1 MDLARTP
8 PWHGPPRAS
17 PHDATTQPGT
27 AVKISFTKLDGKH
40 DQMTVWRGDATEIT
54 QCPKQRI
61 IPHDMVHFA
70 VESTLHKR
78 GFLGRVRDGEAASFQ
93 MGAESE
99 SDGVERLVEVF
110 QGDAWSG
117 GRSSPEDMLALYQV
131 TCQARGCTALP
142 LSPSDIVAVRECIG
156 ALDERWQALPVGGS
170 VVLEL

>member
-1 MDLARTP
+1 
-8 PWHGPPRAS
+8 
-17 PHDATTQPGT
+17 
-27 AVKISFTKLDGKH
+27 
-40 DQMTVWRGDATEIT
+40 
-54 QCPKQRI
+54 
-61 IPHDMVHFA
+61 MVHFA

-117 GRSSPEDMLALYQV
+117 GDSSPEDMLALYRV

-142 LSPSDIVAVRECIG
+142 VGPSDIVAVRSASARSASSGGRSPLADPWCSSCEG
-156 ALDERWQALPVGGS
+156 ARAAPRQVIQADAALRRGS
-170 VVLEL
+170 TRGPGRHSQCSRSTRSRKTPCPGFA